1 MNPSDPVRYLRR
13 RDPALRP
20 ALRGARPLRRRRR
33 VDLYRDLL
41 EAIISQQLSVRA
53 AATIFA
59 RFLALFA
66 GGEPRPAA
74 LLQLSDDQLRAAGVS
89 RQKAAYLRQV
99 AAFAQRHDL
108 SARALRRLDDEA
120 LIEHLTA
127 IKGVGRWT
135 VEMLLMFSLGRPD
148 VFPVD
153 DLGIQN
159 AMKKLY
165 GLRGRGRALHRR
177 MAEIAEA
184 WRPHRTYACVC
195 LWRLRDER

>member
-1 MNPSDPVRYLRR
+1 MPPDPVHHLRR

-20 ALRGARPLRRRRR
+20 ALRAARPLRRPRR

-41 EAIISQQLSVRA
+41 EAIVSQQLSVKA
-53 AATIFA
+53 AATIFG

-66 GGEPRPAA
+66 DGYPAA
-74 LLQLSDDQLRAAGVS
+74 PLLRGLSLDQLRAAGVS
-89 RQKAAYLRQV
+89 RQKAGYLKNV
-99 AAFAQRHDL
+99 ADFALHHDL
-108 SARALRRLDDEA
+108 SARALRRLSDEEILA
-120 LIEHLTA
+120 HLTA

-148 VFPVD
+148 VFPAD

-165 GLRGRGRALHRR
+165 GLRVRGPALRRR
-177 MAEIAEA
+177 MAVIAEA

-195 LWRLRDER
+195 LWRMGDER

>member
-1 MNPSDPVRYLRR
+1 MPPPEAIRHLRA

-20 ALRGARPLRRRRR
+20 ALRAARPLRRPRQ

-41 EAIISQQLSVRA
+41 EAIVSQQLSVKA

-66 GGEPRPAA
+66 DGYPAPAA
-74 LLQLSDDQLRAAGVS
+74 LLGLTDACLRSAGVS
-89 RQKAAYLRQV
+89 RQKAGYLRNV
-99 AAFAQRHDL
+99 AAFALNHDL
-108 SARALRRLDDEA
+108 SARALRRLPDEA
-120 LIEHLTA
+120 ILAQLTA

-148 VFPVD
+148 VFPAD

-177 MAEIAEA
+177 MREIAEA

-195 LWRLRDER
+195 LWRMGDGG

>member
-20 ALRGARPLRRRRR
+20 ALRRARPLRRRRR

-53 AATIFA
+53 AATIFT

-66 GGEPRPAA
+66 DGRPAPAA
-74 LLQLSDDQLRAAGVS
+74 LLHLTDGQLRAAGVS
-89 RQKAAYLRQV
+89 RQKAGYLRAV
-99 AAFAQRHDL
+99 AAFAGKHDL
-108 SARALRRLDDEA
+108 SARVLRRLDDDA
-120 LIEHLTA
+120 LIAHLTA

-165 GLRGRGRALHRR
+165 GLRGRGPALRRR
-177 MAEIAEA
+177 MVEIAEA

-195 LWRLRDER
+195 LWRMGDES

>member
-1 MNPSDPVRYLRR
+1 MNPPEPLRYLRR
-13 RDPALRP
+13 RDPVLRP
-20 ALRGARPLRRRRR
+20 ALRRARPLRRRRR

-59 RFLALFA
+59 RFLALFPDGA
-66 GGEPRPAA
+66 PAPAA
-74 LLQLSDDQLRAAGVS
+74 LLQLTDDQLRAAGVS
-89 RQKAAYLRQV
+89 RQKAAYLKN
-99 AAFAQRHDL
+99 AADFALHHDL
-108 SARALRRLDDEA
+108 SARTLRRMSDEA
-120 LIEHLTA
+120 ILAQLTA

-148 VFPVD
+148 VFPAD

-165 GLRGRGRALHRR
+165 GLRSRGPALRRR
-177 MAEIAEA
+177 MAAIAEA

-195 LWRLRDER
+195 LWRMGDER